1 MSLSIFIKKNSLGK
15 NSIKILFAF
24 VFITFYSCQ
33 KAKNEAILLRTSP
46 IQITRCGT
54 ITMRPYLDS
63 FVYPTFYI
71 TTFVHYNEG
80 DEVVHIHGNVDG
92 DHDSS
97 WYLKRYDK
105 DSSFCSP

>member
-1 MSLSIFIKKNSLGK
+1 MSLSNFIKKNTPRQ
-15 NSIKILFAF
+15 NSIKILLAV
-24 VFITFYSCQ
+24 VFIAFFSCQ
-33 KAKNEAILLRTSP
+33 KVKNEAILLRTSP
-46 IQITRCGT
+46 IQISRCGT

-97 WYLKRYDK
+97 WYFKRYDK
-105 DSSFCSP
+105 DSSFCGQ

>member
-1 MSLSIFIKKNSLGK
+1 
-15 NSIKILFAF
+15 
-24 VFITFYSCQ
+24 
-33 KAKNEAILLRTSP
+33 
-46 IQITRCGT
+46 
-54 ITMRPYLDS
+54 MRPYLDS

>member
-1 MSLSIFIKKNSLGK
+1 MK
-15 NSIKILFAF
+15 
-24 VFITFYSCQ
+24 
-33 KAKNEAILLRTSP
+33 
-46 IQITRCGT
+46 
-54 ITMRPYLDS
+54 PYLDS

-97 WYLKRYDK
+97 WYFKRYDK
-105 DSSFCSP
+105 DSSFCGQ